1 MSKTR
6 SKQYNPRK
14 APEAAHR
21 LTLSA
26 GHSPACSVLGRAS
39 SMTADNL
46 SGLLLPAEQVRDL
59 SIAMLAALDQ
69 YRHCGDG
76 TAFRALCHWYRTA
89 SYISQ
94 VTHNMS
100 LKHACELARL
110 ALLYIARETE
120 DHALPTKLQYQQLR
134 SLING
139 FISLLPCLPSST
151 LALGQE
157 ASLENYFAGIKAQYL
172 GTPELIRRHAIAAI
186 KGTPLSQLSGNDTR
200 TRAKLLEV
208 AMIGHSL
215 LNDSTIPIP
224 ETITDARRMRHRI
237 LPKLQELEFC
247 LVETE
252 GTRSA
257 A

>member
-1 MSKTR
+1 MAKTR

-26 GHSPACSVLGRAS
+26 GQSPACSVLGRAS

-46 SGLLLPAEQVRDL
+46 SGLLLPTEQVRDI

-69 YRHCGDG
+69 YQQHGDG
-76 TAFRALCHWYRTA
+76 TAFRALCHWYRVA

-94 VTHNMS
+94 ATSNVGLNN
-100 LKHACELARL
+100 ACQLARL
-110 ALLYIARETE
+110 ALLYISREAE

-134 SLING
+134 SLIVG
-139 FISLLPCLPSST
+139 FISLLPCLPAKTIS
-151 LALGQE
+151 LGQA
-157 ASLENYFAGIKAQYL
+157 ASHDNYMAGLKAQYRD
-172 GTPELIRRHAIAAI
+172 TPPLIRRHAMAAI
-186 KGTPLSQLSGNDTR
+186 KGTPLSQLTANDS
-200 TRAKLLEV
+200 RAREKLLEI
-208 AMIGHSL
+208 AMLGHAL
-215 LNDSTIPIP
+215 LDDSTIPIP
-224 ETITDARRMRHRI
+224 ETITDARRMRRRI
-237 LPKLQELEFC
+237 LPKLQELELC